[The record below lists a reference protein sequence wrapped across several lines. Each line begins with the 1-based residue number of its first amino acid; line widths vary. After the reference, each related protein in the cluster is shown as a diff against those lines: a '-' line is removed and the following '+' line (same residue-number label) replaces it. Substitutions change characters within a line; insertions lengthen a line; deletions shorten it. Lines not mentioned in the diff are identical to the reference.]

1 MSKYV
6 SYDLAKQQYVKTLK
20 QYIPIVARVH
30 GANHPELQK
39 VRDIFD
45 AIMQK
50 DRDSNNNKP
59 ELHEEFGTLRQ
70 ITHDYLIP
78 QDACESFE
86 AVYHMLSEIDEA
98 YHQ

>member
-1 MSKYV
+1 
-6 SYDLAKQQYVKTLK
+6 DQAKQQYLKTLK

-45 AIMQK
+45 TIMQK
-50 DRDSNNNKP
+50 DRDSGNKKP
-59 ELHEEFGTLRQ
+59 DLHEELLTLRET
-70 ITHDYLIP
+70 THDYLIP

-86 AVYHMLSEIDEA
+86 AVYRMLAEIDEA